1 MGALRGSAP
10 YGQTPTGPT
19 YRQVEVGV
27 GDGTCMAGVT
37 VGDAAGL
44 AVVGAA
50 FGDGVGL
57 ALPVGVA
64 LGLELG
70 LADGW
75 EPVDDAAGR
84 VEETCPGSGPAGSA
98 PPVVG

>member
-1 MGALRGSAP
+1 M
-10 YGQTPTGPT
+10 
-19 YRQVEVGV
+19 EVGV

-37 VGDAAGL
+37 VGDAVGL
-44 AVVGAA
+44 AVVGATV
-50 FGDGVGL
+50 GDGVGL

-64 LGLELG
+64 LVPGLGPELG

-84 VEETCPGSGPAGSA
+84 VEETCPGSGPAGPA
-98 PPVVG
+98 PPAVG